1 GRRPGRHDWGDPA
14 GTPGGRG
21 GCRGDAARSQ
31 PRRIARRHP
40 VARHEPPTAGQA
52 LAGRALLP
60 ARRPHGAIFWRRAP
74 CRLGSRRRGAGSSG
88 RRRVRRSRRGRAAHV
103 PPSPGGRPEAVRAI
117 HWRRCRSDASGLECW
132 MPGAR
137 PPRPHRP
144 GSQRSAGGRP
154 YRPACRAL
162 HLRHHAG
169 TGARGGA
176 ADHGAVHARGRR
188 SPAPALR
195 ALSALRGGRA
205 VTPID
210 PGSIRR
216 VLIRATNW
224 IGDAVMVSPAVRA
237 LRAHFRGARIAI
249 VAKSWVLET
258 LTGDPFYDDLIEYDS
273 AGAHRGLGGRL
284 RLAAALRR
292 ERFDL
297 AVLFQKAFEAAAL
310 AFLAAVRY
318 RVGYATDRRSLLLTH
333 ALDPPREDTHHV
345 EAFLGIAAGCAFLPG
360 PGRSIKVTGAL
371 LESCHL
377 FVRNDSGPMHVAA
390 ALGVPTIGIFGPG
403 TPRRTA
409 PIGSRGRVIAVS
421 KDYPCSPC
429 RQK

>member
-1 GRRPGRHDWGDPA
+1 
-14 GTPGGRG
+14 
-21 GCRGDAARSQ
+21 
-31 PRRIARRHP
+31 
-40 VARHEPPTAGQA
+40 
-52 LAGRALLP
+52 
-60 ARRPHGAIFWRRAP
+60 
-74 CRLGSRRRGAGSSG
+74 
-88 RRRVRRSRRGRAAHV
+88 
-103 PPSPGGRPEAVRAI
+103 
-117 HWRRCRSDASGLECW
+117 
-132 MPGAR
+132 M
-137 PPRPHRP
+137 
-144 GSQRSAGGRP
+144 
-154 YRPACRAL
+154 
-162 HLRHHAG
+162 
-169 TGARGGA
+169 
-176 ADHGAVHARGRR
+176 
-188 SPAPALR
+188 
-195 ALSALRGGRA
+195 
-205 VTPID
+205 TPID

-216 VLIRATNW
+216 VLIRANNW
-224 IGDAVMVSPAVRA
+224 IGDVVMISPAVRA

-318 RVGYATDRRSLLLTH
+318 RVGYATDRRSLFLTH

-345 EAFLGIAAGCAFLPG
+345 EAFLGIARALGCRIDDPFPSFHLREDDRRQARTLLADARLTGHSPLLALHPGASKEPRAWHPERFADLGRRLAGRYGARVVLLGSAAEHDRLRQIAAGMPSGCAFVPG
-360 PGRSIKVTGAL
+360 PGLSIKVTGAL

-377 FVRNDSGPMHVAA
+377 FVGNDSGPMHVAA

-429 RQK
+429 RQKFFHECPPSPAGKPFCLEEVRVEDVEVAAADLLQRARESAL